1 MFHHYTRSGK
11 YKEELDE
18 KDLEEVDLCKDSS
31 LTLYDSAARFLQ
43 YLSPAHGREVFST
56 SSTSTRLEGPAQG
69 NRNYTPILQSTFP
82 PRRVRV
88 MLGYKDL
95 YGRRVVLLDHLR
107 YSKASSISTSA
118 SHLPVQLQ
126 LLAPSALAPRSA
138 ER

>member
-56 SSTSTRLEGPAQG
+56 SSTSTRLEGPVQDHG
-69 NRNYTPILQSTFP
+69 PLLTFSMVEFRAATTSD
-82 PRRVRV
+82 PRTN
-88 MLGYKDL
+88 
-95 YGRRVVLLDHLR
+95 
-107 YSKASSISTSA
+107 SSA
-118 SHLPVQLQ
+118 
-126 LLAPSALAPRSA
+126 
-138 ER
+138 